1 MKDIQ
6 TQPGKWTVYFDDSRP
21 SFFKLRWRCGDFRKD
36 NVYGKTPYCP
46 YCGKRKTDVPLR
58 REVMA

>member
-6 TQPGKWTVYFDDSRP
+6 THPGKWTEYFDPDRP
-21 SFFKLRWRCGDFRKD
+21 MFFRLRWRCGDCGED
-36 NVYGKTPYCP
+36 NTYGKTPYCP

-58 REVMA
+58 QEVMA